1 MLLAAI
7 EPYLKTIKLVALAV
21 VIAASLG
28 LGAKVG
34 CSVARNESA
43 DTIKTLTDEKA
54 TLSTQLAQTA
64 AAVEAANQQV
74 KANKQFAKERE
85 KMAEDA
91 AKQAEKAKKEM
102 DAQGRAY
109 EKKLRDAAKNPDCKA
124 VLEQKLCPLVMD
136 Y

>member
-1 MLLAAI
+1 MLAAI
-7 EPYLKTIKLVALAV
+7 EPYLKTIKLVALGLAIV
-21 VIAASLG
+21 VAFG
-28 LGAKVG
+28 LGNWSG
-34 CSVARNESA
+34 CSVAKHQSA
-43 DTIKTLTDEKA
+43 EQIKTLTDDKV
-54 TLSTQLAQTA
+54 TLSTQLSMTA
-64 AAVEAANQQV
+64 AAVEEANRQV
-74 KANKQFAKERE
+74 KANQQFAKERE

-109 EKKLRDAAKNPDCKA
+109 EKKLRDAAKNPDCKS

>member
-1 MLLAAI
+1 MLAAI
-7 EPYLKTIKLVALAV
+7 EPYLKTIKLVALGLAV
-21 VIAASLG
+21 VVAFG
-28 LGAKVG
+28 LGNKVG
-34 CSVARNESA
+34 CSVAKQQSA
-43 DTIKTLTDEKA
+43 EQIKTLTDEKV
-54 TLSTQLAQTA
+54 TLSTQLSMTA
-64 AAVEAANQQV
+64 AAVEEANRQV
-74 KANKQFAKERE
+74 KANQQFAKERE

>member
-21 VIAASLG
+21 VIVASLG
-28 LGAKVG
+28 LGSKVG
-34 CSVARNESA
+34 CSVARKESA
-43 DTIKTLTDEKA
+43 EQIKTLTDEKVD
-54 TLSTQLAQTA
+54 LSTKLSLTA
-64 AAVEAANQQV
+64 AAVEEANRQV
-74 KANKQFAKERE
+74 KANQQFAKERE
-85 KMAEDA
+85 KLAEDA
-91 AKQAEKAKKEM
+91 AKQADKAKKEM

>member
-1 MLLAAI
+1 MIAAI
-7 EPYLKTIKLVALAV
+7 EPYLKTIKLVALALLIV
-21 VIAASLG
+21 ASLG
-28 LGAKVG
+28 LGTKVG
-34 CSVARNESA
+34 CSVARSQSA
-43 DTIKTLTDEKA
+43 ETIKTLTDEKA
-54 TLSTQLAQTA
+54 TLTTQLSQTA
-64 AAVEAANQQV
+64 AAVEEANRQV
-74 KANKQFAKERE
+74 KANQQFAKERE